1 MQEIIKI
8 FEEYPG
14 LTVNVNSD
22 QYFSFHHKSKPG
34 LSRYFKVIDNKIKIS
49 RVSAVADYGNEP
61 NLNDPEIWEHDIE
74 IDKEN
79 IINII
84 DEFVFGI

>member
-1 MQEIIKI
+1 MQETIKI

-22 QYFSFHHKSKPG
+22 QYFSFRHESKPELNRVVKIIG
-34 LSRYFKVIDNKIKIS
+34 NKIKIS
-49 RVSAVADYGNEP
+49 RAFAVAYYVHEIPD
-61 NLNDPEIWEHDIE
+61 DPEFWEHDIE